1 MFLPQHLRHAKV
13 TCARAFHGWV
23 SLPQYSSISSRCL
36 MPALPTA
43 WHANRQIKNRVHF
56 TLVATTTTTTA
67 TITAATTT
75 TAQSFWSSRDA

>member
-1 MFLPQHLRHAKV
+1 
-13 TCARAFHGWV
+13 
-23 SLPQYSSISSRCL
+23 

-56 TLVATTTTTTA
+56 TLVATTTTTTV
-67 TITAATTT
+67 TITATTTTTTTT